1 MGKLTRFY
9 TLQTPVQTT
18 ASVMDSTPVQLF
30 SDKKVS
36 RSSCPQEVQ
45 NDVYLAHYGKRV
57 F

>member
-18 ASVMDSTPVQLF
+18 ASVLDSTPVQLF

-45 NDVYLAHYGKRV
+45 NDVYLAHYGKQV